1 MRTIKKILRKI
12 LFGRAFG
19 GLEWPQVATLRDRLV
34 KRSQATPE
42 ADDDLPGIE
51 YLGWLLAARSL
62 NRAFATAAL
71 CAVATAFAAVNWH
84 QTYPGR
90 DTAWIAVGIIAVV
103 VAAVLYATRRTFLA
117 EARQSAPQS
126 PEARNQARESLSK
139 AERAVR
145 RLRHEMPEC
154 FWALTM
160 RVDASDMVLNQIAA
174 CDDVTRATI
183 ALSSAMGRISDWG
196 EPAVGVL
203 KKLVADCGKLWP
215 GLTGTLRLFDPGPLE
230 AAGEN
235 IIIETSASSP
245 PAEPLAAPQ
254 TDPPPSA

>member
-19 GLEWPQVATLRDRLV
+19 GLEWPQVAALRDRLV

-51 YLGWLLAARSL
+51 YLGWTLATRSL
-62 NRAFATAAL
+62 NRAFATTAL
-71 CAVATAFAAVNWH
+71 CTMAAAFAAVNWH
-84 QTYPGR
+84 QPYPGR
-90 DTAWIAVGIIAVV
+90 DISWIAVGIIAAV

-126 PEARNQARESLSK
+126 PEARNQAGESLSK

-145 RLRHEMPEC
+145 RLRREMPEC
-154 FWALTM
+154 FWALVT
-160 RVDASDMVLNQIAA
+160 RVDAKSIVLKQIAA
-174 CDDVTRATI
+174 CDDVARATV
-183 ALSSAMGRISDWG
+183 ALSSARGHIDDWG

-203 KKLVADCGKLWP
+203 EKLVSDCGKLWP

-235 IIIETSASSP
+235 VIIETAPPSP
-245 PAEPLAAPQ
+245 PDEPLAVPQ